1 VIVFDCTCKWRFI
14 VGKKRVYGPI
24 YPIGLPG
31 HYNGE
36 HGCHSRGRML
46 TREEFEENYSDC
58 NAQLWREAE
67 ARSR

>member
-1 VIVFDCTCKWRFI
+1 MIVFDCTCKWRFI
-14 VGKKRVYGPI
+14 VGKKRIYGPI

-36 HGCHSRGRML
+36 HGCHSRGQMMG
-46 TREEFEENYSDC
+46 REEFEENYSDC